1 MENETI
7 VHVNGVD
14 LGVATFGDPGDP
26 AILLIGGAGS
36 SMDWWEDEFC
46 SRLAA
51 GLRFV
56 IRYDSRDTGRSVS
69 YQPEAPPYTV
79 EDLAGDAVGLL
90 DAFALP
96 RAHLVGISMGGALVQ
111 RLAVEHPD
119 RVASLILIDSGD
131 PVSPPLGQVSART
144 LVIHAAE
151 DLVPAIL
158 RHSSGGWDE
167 QGDRLASRALAAG
180 DPTGWFDRL
189 YGAAAAGEV
198 PMPWDRTEPHPLL
211 TQWARGRQLT
221 GTGQRAVVVGC
232 GLGADAE
239 YVSGI
244 GFDTVAFDVADT
256 AIQLARERFPD
267 STVHYMVANLLHPPD
282 KWWRAFDLVVEIITV
297 QALPDPPRRQ
307 AIVNVGRLVAAG
319 GTLIVIAAM
328 HDERHSPAEAPPW
341 PLSRAE
347 IDAFATDGLTPVRIE
362 RLPDPRR
369 PSEQRWRAEFNRPQ

>member
-1 MENETI
+1 
-7 VHVNGVD
+7 
-14 LGVATFGDPGDP
+14 VARADRWT
-26 AILLIGGAGS
+26 GGR
-36 SMDWWEDEFC
+36 DELC

-56 IRYDSRDTGRSVS
+56 IRYDSCDTRRSVS
-69 YQPEAPPYTV
+69 YQPGAPPYTV
-79 EDLAGDAVGLL
+79 RDLAADALGLL

-96 RAHLVGISMGGALVQ
+96 CAHLVGISMGRAVVQ

-131 PVSPPLGQVSART
+131 PVSPRLGQVSAPT
-144 LVIHAAE
+144 LVIH
-151 DLVPAIL
+151 
-158 RHSSGGWDE
+158 
-167 QGDRLASRALAAG
+167 
-180 DPTGWFDRL
+180 PTGWFDRL

-211 TQWARGRQLT
+211 TQWAQGRQLT

-232 GLGADAE
+232 SLGADAE

-244 GFDTVAFDVADT
+244 GFDAVAFDVADT
-256 AIQLARERFPD
+256 AIQLARQRFPG
-267 STVHYMVANLLHPPD
+267 STVHYVVADLLHLPD
-282 KWWRAFDLVVEIITV
+282 MWWGAFDLVVEINTV

-319 GTLIVIAAM
+319 GTLIVIAAVY
-328 HDERHSPAEAPPW
+328 DERDSSAGAPPW
-341 PLSRAE
+341 PLSRTE
-347 IDAFATDGLTPVRIE
+347 IDAFATDGLTPIRIE
-362 RLPDPRR
+362 QLPDPRR

>member
-1 MENETI
+1 MGDETT

-14 LGVATFGDPGDP
+14 ICVATFGDPRDP

-36 SMDWWEDEFC
+36 SIDWWEDEFC

-56 IRYDSRDTGRSVS
+56 IRYDSCDTGYEPCAR
-69 YQPEAPPYTV
+69 QYTV
-79 EDLAGDAVGLL
+79 GDLAADAVGLL

-96 RAHLVGISMGGALVQ
+96 SVHLVGISKGGALAQ

-131 PVSPPLGQVSART
+131 PVRPRLGRVSAPT
-144 LVIHAAE
+144 LEIHAAE
-151 DLVPAIL
+151 DLIPAIL
-158 RHSSGGWDE
+158 RHTSGGWDE
-167 QGDRLASRALAAG
+167 QGDRLASRSLAAG

-211 TQWARGRQLT
+211 TQWAQARQLT
-221 GTGQRAVVVGC
+221 GTGQRAVVVVGC

-256 AIQLARERFPD
+256 AIQLARQRFPG
-267 STVHYMVANLLHPPD
+267 STVHYVVADLLHLPD
-282 KWWRAFDLVVEIITV
+282 KWWGAFDLVVEIITV

-319 GTLIVIAAM
+319 GTVIVIAAVY
-328 HDERHSPAEAPPW
+328 DDRDSPVEAPPW
-341 PLSRAE
+341 PLSRTE
-347 IDAFATDGLTPVRIE
+347 IDAFTTDGLTPVRIE
-362 RLPDPRR
+362 QLPDPRR
-369 PSEQRWRAEFNRPQ
+369 LSEQRWRAEFNRPQ